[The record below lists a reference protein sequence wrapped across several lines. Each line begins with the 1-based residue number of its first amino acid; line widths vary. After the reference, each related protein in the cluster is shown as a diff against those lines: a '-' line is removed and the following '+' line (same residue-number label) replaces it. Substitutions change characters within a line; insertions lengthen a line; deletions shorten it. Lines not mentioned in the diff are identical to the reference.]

1 MAALFLA
8 QALGYDLSLMSQFL
22 IVAASI
28 IAGAGVAGIPE
39 AGMIVLPLVLS
50 AAGLPDTVIAAA
62 IPLIMT
68 VDWIIARAR
77 SGVNVMSD
85 MLVAILLDAG
95 RAYVVPMPSPVRY
108 QAKAAQSSESQP
120 S

>member
-1 MAALFLA
+1 
-8 QALGYDLSLMSQFL
+8 
-22 IVAASI
+22 
-28 IAGAGVAGIPE
+28 
-39 AGMIVLPLVLS
+39 MIVLPLVLS

-85 MLVAILLDAG
+85 MLVAILLDA
-95 RAYVVPMPSPVRY
+95 RRTNSVAEPSAVRY
-108 QAKAAQSSESQP
+108 QTDAAQPSESQ
-120 S
+120 SS

>member
-1 MAALFLA
+1 M
-8 QALGYDLSLMSQFL
+8 
-22 IVAASI
+22 
-28 IAGAGVAGIPE
+28 AGIPE
-39 AGMIVLPLVLS
+39 AGLIVLPLVLS

-68 VDWIIARAR
+68 VDWIIARAL

-95 RAYVVPMPSPVRY
+95 TQRLLPNQPRHGTSRSRSGVPNLRSPSSLIALQCSLLSHGHGRTS
-108 QAKAAQSSESQP
+108 A
-120 S
+120 

>member
-1 MAALFLA
+1 
-8 QALGYDLSLMSQFL
+8 
-22 IVAASI
+22 
-28 IAGAGVAGIPE
+28 
-39 AGMIVLPLVLS
+39 
-50 AAGLPDTVIAAA
+50 
-62 IPLIMT
+62 MT

-95 RAYVVPMPSPVRY
+95 QVAP
-108 QAKAAQSSESQP
+108 AAEPATIPRSSDTTRPTEPQIS